1 MLERNSA
8 KTCPACGQV
17 VAPTGLHLP
26 RVKTQIYEAVRR
38 RPGITPAAL
47 RDVVWGLDPNGG
59 PESRTILHTHV
70 SQLNTLLRPHGIE
83 IRSAGGGYS
92 IRSVA

>member
-8 KTCPACGQV
+8 ETCPACGQV
-17 VAPTGLHLP
+17 IAPTGLHLP
-26 RVKTQIYEAVRR
+26 RVKMQIYEAVRR

-59 PESRTILHTHV
+59 PESRTILHTHI
-70 SQLNTLLRPHGIE
+70 SQLNILLRPHGIE
-83 IRSAGGGYS
+83 VRSAGGGYS